1 MTVLVIGDA
10 NADASAALERFPR
23 EGDDAAIR
31 ALGWGSGGAAVNVAT
46 AVALLGMGAR
56 LLARIG
62 KDPAGDV
69 ALSAARA
76 AGVDLG
82 AIQRDEVH
90 STGLCFA
97 AVSPSGERTFFSHRG
112 ANRALE
118 LPPASDLFR
127 GIRWLH
133 LSGHALL
140 EDRQR
145 DTSLAL
151 AREASARGVP
161 VSLDLCLP
169 LVRTHRTDV
178 LDLSPSLAVLF
189 ANELEIAALLP
200 SAAGDPVENA
210 IGSLEKAGV
219 PLVAAK
225 LGARGSMLSDR
236 GARHVL
242 PALPVDA
249 RDTTGSGDA
258 YVAGFVVAR
267 LRGAP
272 PEVCGRLGN
281 ALGALV
287 ATRPGAASALPT
299 GAELRAFLAHHAA
312 LAELSVLSSAPGEPV
327 RRSE

>member
-10 NADASAALERFPR
+10 NVDASAEFDRFPR

-31 ALGWGSGGAAVNVAT
+31 ALGWGGGGSAVNVVT
-46 AVALLGMGAR
+46 AIALLGMGAR

-62 KDPAGDV
+62 KDSAGDV
-69 ALSAARA
+69 ALSAALA

-82 AIQRDEVH
+82 CIQRDEAQ
-90 STGLCFA
+90 STGLCFVA
-97 AVSPSGERTFFSHRG
+97 ISPGGERTLFSHRG

-118 LPPASDLFR
+118 LPPAGDLFR
-127 GIRWLH
+127 GIRWMH
-133 LSGHALL
+133 LAGHALI

-145 DTSLAL
+145 ETSLAL
-151 AREASARGVP
+151 AREASARGLP

-169 LVRTHRTDV
+169 LVRTHRADV
-178 LDLSPSLAVLF
+178 LDMAPGLAVLF
-189 ANELEIAALLP
+189 VNELELADLSPTDA
-200 SAAGDPVENA
+200 SDPVENA
-210 IGSLEKAGV
+210 MGALEKAGV

-236 GARHVL
+236 GARHLL

-249 RDTTGSGDA
+249 HDTTSSGDA

-299 GAELRAFLAHHAA
+299 LAELRAFLELHAA
-312 LAELSVLSSAPGEPV
+312 VAELGVLSSAPGEPL
-327 RRSE
+327 RRNE